1 MYVFLICFFKE
12 KLKKGNKKFYRIEK
26 KEESSN
32 HIAIA
37 I

>member
-1 MYVFLICFFKE
+1 MYVFLICFLE